1 MSLNQD
7 NQFKVKPNELK
18 VKKPI
23 PEWAKVILL
32 TENHFLTKMMK
43 ELEQIN
49 KEEYLT
55 QVK

>member
-49 KEEYLT
+49 KEEL
-55 QVK
+55 